1 MHAMKMKRAI
11 ALALC
16 AGAFLW
22 GATLPG
28 AAQEVVRAGSLGI
41 SADGPVF
48 IAIEKGYFR
57 AEGIEVKLEQ
67 FAGGAQA
74 MAPLSAGQLD
84 VFPSSGVASS
94 LFNAFA
100 RGWPVRIVGTN
111 SVDIYG
117 VDVLLARSDLK
128 PEIRRIADLKGRKVA
143 TNTAGSPLL
152 YMLGKMLESDGLSMK
167 DVEIVYL
174 QFPDM
179 GTAFRNKAIDAATQ
193 VEPFSTLFQEQG
205 IAFRLA
211 GSDEALRNP
220 LFQVAVVLYNSAWA
234 DRHPA
239 AAQGFMNAYIRG
251 SRDYVEAS
259 RGGRTRAEVIDILVK
274 HTRIKDK
281 ALYER
286 MRWNYPDPNGV
297 ILKDSLRDQQDWH
310 AQQGGVPKKVDI
322 DAIVDEQYVRR
333 AVQKLGVHK

>member
-1 MHAMKMKRAI
+1 MKMKRAI

-16 AGAFLW
+16 AGAFLLD
-22 GATLPG
+22 AVLPA
-28 AAQEVVRAGSLGI
+28 AAQEVVRNGPLGI
-41 SADGPVF
+41 SVYGQAF

-74 MAPLSAGQLD
+74 MAPLSAGQLE
-84 VFPSSGVASS
+84 VMPSSGVASS

-128 PEIRRIADLKGRKVA
+128 PQIRRIADLKGRKVA

-179 GTAFRNKAIDAATQ
+179 GTAFQNKAIDAATQ
-193 VEPFSTLFQEQG
+193 VEPFSTLFQDRG

-220 LFQVAVVLYNSAWA
+220 PFQVAVVLYNTVWA
-234 DRHPA
+234 DKHPA

-259 RGGRTRAEVIDILVK
+259 RGPGKTRDEVIDVLIK
-274 HTRIKDK
+274 HTRLKDK

-297 ILKDSLRDQQDWH
+297 IVKESLRDQQEWH
-310 AQQGGVPKKVDI
+310 AKEGSVPKKVDI